1 MTKTVEPHNDYFS
14 ARFLLTFPVSGLH
27 MVNVEAALMDESDA
41 LWNAGTK
48 AQLSVKIFEEAGAAK
63 TASGGGNASSSSIA
77 AGRAAVAGS
86 SGALS
91 SRT

>member
-27 MVNVEAALMDESDA
+27 MVNVEAALLDESDA

-48 AQLSVKIFEEAGAAK
+48 AQLSVKIFEETGAAK
-63 TASGGGNASSSSIA
+63 TASGGGNASSSTA

-86 SGALS
+86 SSALS

>member
-27 MVNVEAALMDESDA
+27 MVNVEAALLDESDA

-48 AQLSVKIFEEAGAAK
+48 AQLSVKIFEETGAAK
-63 TASGGGNASSSSIA
+63 TASGGGNASSSTA

-86 SGALS
+86 YSALS